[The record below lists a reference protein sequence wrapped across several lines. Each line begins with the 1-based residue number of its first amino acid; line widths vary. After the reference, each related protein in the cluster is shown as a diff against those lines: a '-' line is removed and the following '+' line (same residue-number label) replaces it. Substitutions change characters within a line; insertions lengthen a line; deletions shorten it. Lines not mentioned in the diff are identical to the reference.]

1 MDTLVSSGSNRASV
15 AASPAG
21 VRSKIQSLD
30 ILRGL
35 VMILMALD
43 HVRDFLHSGAQHF
56 DPADVYSNISSVILH
71 ALGYALLSAGLYV
84 PCRLRRISAV
94 PAREKQ
100 TRARALSHQSR

>member
-21 VRSKIQSLD
+21 VRSRVQSLD

-56 DPADVYSNISSVILH
+56 DPADVARTTPALFLH
-71 ALGYALLSAGLYV
+71 ALDYPLLRASLPV
-84 PCRLRRISAV
+84 SCRSQRIIYSRDAC
-94 PAREKQ
+94 ARV
-100 TRARALSHQSR
+100 TA